1 MVKQRDNL
9 LQRNL
14 FDYLT
19 ILTAAQN
26 DMYFSQA
33 FRLYRTT
40 TVCAK
45 IPGIIQWQTIGSRD
59 ICVR

>member
-19 ILTAAQN
+19 ILTAAQYIYIYLFIQGSN
-26 DMYFSQA
+26 QPTEVEG
-33 FRLYRTT
+33 TT
-40 TVCAK
+40 WSVDVNF
-45 IPGIIQWQTIGSRD
+45 QRGS
-59 ICVR
+59 VVT